1 MTITRTIAGTQSD
14 MGEWAATHLTTDD
27 PMLAA
32 LKVCEEAGELAGAIV
47 KACDGSNRPATGS
60 VETELADVILAACT
74 CASFLDV
81 DLAAAVS
88 AKIAEL
94 NLRSEPSMF

>member
-1 MTITRTIAGTQSD
+1 MSGRTLASLQSD
-14 MGEWAATHLTTDD
+14 MGEWAAAHLTTDD

-47 KACDGSNRPATGS
+47 KACDGSNRPSTGS
-60 VETELADVILAACT
+60 VDDELADVVLAACT

-88 AKIAEL
+88 AKLAEL
-94 NLRSEPSMF
+94 NLRAEPTMF